1 MLRLLLMCGVSV
13 SLAACVSA
21 PTAPPPTSTLW
32 PMPLPSATVAR
43 LAPPATPVIIASPTP
58 SPTPVT
64 HIVQRGET
72 LIGIAVKY
80 GVSLDALQRANPTV
94 SAQFLSIGA
103 ALVIPA
109 SDETA
114 AIRAA
119 GAPTPLPVSFG
130 EPACYPQATGALVC
144 LVAARNPGAIALEA
158 VSARVTLAGADGLP
172 LAEAVAAPTLG
183 VLRPGSA
190 MPLVARFAPPLVGY
204 AAVGVTPLTA
214 FPLAAEAGRLVP
226 LTVQVEEV
234 SSTARLWTARGRV
247 SNASGRVAARVR
259 LTLVL
264 WTEAGAVVGV
274 QQMDLSEPLAAGEAR
289 AFALTAAPADKG
301 VARAEVLA
309 EGDP

>member
-1 MLRLLLMCGVSV
+1 MLRLLLMCSISV
-13 SLAACVSA
+13 SLAACAPPSA
-21 PTAPPPTSTLW
+21 LPPPTSALW
-32 PMPLPSATVAR
+32 PMPLPSATAAR

-58 SPTPVT
+58 SPTPVV

-94 SAQFLSIGA
+94 SAQFLGIGA

-109 SDETA
+109 SDEAA
-114 AIRAA
+114 AIQAA
-119 GAPTPLPVSFG
+119 GAPTPLPVLFG

-144 LVAARNPGAIALEA
+144 LVVARNPGPIALEA

-172 LAEAVAAPTLG
+172 LAEAVAAPTLE

-190 MPLVARFAPPLVGY
+190 MPLVARFAPPLAGH

-214 FPLAAEAGRLVP
+214 FPLAAEASRLVP

-234 SSTARLWTARGRV
+234 SSTAWLWMVRGRV
-247 SNASGRVAARVR
+247 INESGIGAARVR

-264 WTEAGAVVGV
+264 WAEAGAVVGV
-274 QQMDLSEPLAAGEAR
+274 QQVDLPEALAAGEAR
-289 AFALTAAPADKG
+289 AFVLTAAPADKS
-301 VARAEVLA
+301 VAQAEVLA
-309 EGDP
+309 EGYP